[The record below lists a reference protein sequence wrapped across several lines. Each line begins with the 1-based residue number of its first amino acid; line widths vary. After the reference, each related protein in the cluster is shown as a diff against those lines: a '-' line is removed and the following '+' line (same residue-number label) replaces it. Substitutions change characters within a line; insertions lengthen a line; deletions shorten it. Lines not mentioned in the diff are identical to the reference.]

1 MMALININK
10 TRGAASYTANIM
22 KPSIKDQ
29 LIQVLYENRVA
40 LFIIAMLILAAII
53 GHIQQPTPEMR

>member
-1 MMALININK
+1 
-10 TRGAASYTANIM
+10 M

-29 LIQVLYENRVA
+29 IIEVLYENRVA

-53 GHIQQPTPEMR
+53 GNIQQNNPEFR

>member
-1 MMALININK
+1 
-10 TRGAASYTANIM
+10 M

-29 LIQVLYENRVA
+29 IIEVLYENRVA

-53 GHIQQPTPEMR
+53 GHIQQTTPEMR

>member
-1 MMALININK
+1 
-10 TRGAASYTANIM
+10 M
-22 KPSIKDQ
+22 KPTIKQQ

-53 GHIQQPTPEMR
+53 GNIQQSTPEMR

>member
-1 MMALININK
+1 MK
-10 TRGAASYTANIM
+10 Q

-29 LIQVLYENRVA
+29 IIEVLYENRVA

-53 GHIQQPTPEMR
+53 GNIQQSTPEMR